1 MAECFGYSLLLLG
14 SLAGCW
20 YTKRKGCGLQY
31 RKYLRAAVVIGVVC
45 LGVSAW
51 EQTALKP
58 EPVQALKRGQAG
70 TGTEEVLLSLDAK
83 GVLKQY
89 QYPVVVEEQRI
100 TGEETEQIFFLA
112 GQELEKRILGE
123 NESLEAVS
131 GDLSLPR
138 TLQEGAVEVSYYF
151 DPYELVAS
159 DGAILWENR
168 KEDQN
173 LVEVTA
179 EMKCQEYQ
187 AVHSFYIQLLPR
199 EPEGAEA
206 LVKGVEEILAR
217 ENQKEGEAYVKLP
230 LEYEGVA
237 LNWQKDR
244 EMYAGKIFLL
254 GTIILIAFYIFS
266 KEKAERGRNVWNQ
279 RIILDYPEIVSRLSL
294 LTGAG
299 MTVSAAWGRIATEY
313 EKQREKGVVP
323 PRPGYEEMRKTW
335 HEMQDGIGEIQAY
348 GNFGSRCG
356 QPQYRKLASVL
367 MQNVRKGTKGM
378 QQLLDAEAKEAF
390 LQRKLYAKQLGEE
403 AGTKMLM
410 PMGIMLLVVFA
421 ILMLPAMMNLQL

>member
-206 LVKGVEEILAR
+206 LVLFDPRTDLSLKNPVALRLYDERQALPSLALPPEAEEALPQGADRGQLLAVLR
-217 ENQKEGEAYVKLP
+217 EAGALKREQIVLGAGKSPVDGEA
-230 LEYEGVA
+230 
-237 LNWQKDR
+237 
-244 EMYAGKIFLL
+244 
-254 GTIILIAFYIFS
+254 
-266 KEKAERGRNVWNQ
+266 
-279 RIILDYPEIVSRLSL
+279 
-294 LTGAG
+294 
-299 MTVSAAWGRIATEY
+299 
-313 EKQREKGVVP
+313 
-323 PRPGYEEMRKTW
+323 
-335 HEMQDGIGEIQAY
+335 
-348 GNFGSRCG
+348 
-356 QPQYRKLASVL
+356 
-367 MQNVRKGTKGM
+367 
-378 QQLLDAEAKEAF
+378 
-390 LQRKLYAKQLGEE
+390 
-403 AGTKMLM
+403 
-410 PMGIMLLVVFA
+410 
-421 ILMLPAMMNLQL
+421 